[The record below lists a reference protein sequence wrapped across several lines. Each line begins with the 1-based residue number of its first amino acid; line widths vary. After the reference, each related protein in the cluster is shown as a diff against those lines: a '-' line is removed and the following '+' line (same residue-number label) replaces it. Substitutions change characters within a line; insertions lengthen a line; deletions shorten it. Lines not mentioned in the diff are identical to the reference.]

1 MWRWPSDRRRLN
13 DYLGEAMKEEPGIES
28 LENQDQ
34 PIQKRRC
41 HRGHEELAADGTC
54 AICRKR
60 SWMYSPMLH
69 LVYGLGAAA
78 FFYWIS
84 KSGLFLDGTYD
95 FIAPFLLS
103 VSMLFWGI
111 LTAIVQFALQRSSRH
126 LLNVTTFGPYRRR
139 MPCQVCG
146 DELDVKSWCRTCSR
160 QRSRSLVIFVMLLL
174 PSLGIGSCFSYYAL
188 AGSTFLLFMV
198 VLGVLSPPVI
208 LASIQ
213 YSDSLPKRN

>member
-1 MWRWPSDRRRLN
+1 MRREPACRSSID
-13 DYLGEAMKEEPGIES
+13 DYLGKEVKEESGIEN
-28 LENQDQ
+28 LRDQDQ
-34 PIQKRRC
+34 PIQRRRC

-54 AICRKR
+54 PICRKR

-84 KSGLFLDGTYD
+84 RSGLFLDGTYD
-95 FIAPFLLS
+95 FIAPLLLS
-103 VSMLFWGI
+103 FSMLFWGI
-111 LTAIVQFALQRSSRH
+111 LTASVQFALLRSSRN
-126 LLNVTTFGPYRRR
+126 LLNVTTFGPYKRR
-139 MPCQVCG
+139 MRCQVCG
-146 DELDVKSWCRTCSR
+146 DELDVKNWCRTCSR

-188 AGSTFLLFMV
+188 AGSTLLLFSV
-198 VLGVLSPPVI
+198 ILGVLLPPVI

-213 YSDSLPKRN
+213 YTDSLPKKN